1 MSNAGPARGPDISN
15 GWHYEEG
22 GKTVGPI
29 DVRGLKTILTR
40 APDPRSV
47 WVWKPGFK
55 DWKRAEDVEA
65 LKALISAPP
74 PPPIS
79 AKVQP
84 PKDFQLAKWTW
95 ARNGAIVG
103 IIIVLADLLLEWRG
117 RLYYPW
123 ISPEMIVSNITQ
135 MVAVIGI
142 PALFGLV
149 VGALRDRKS
158 R

>member
-1 MSNAGPARGPDISN
+1 MSN
-15 GWHYEEG
+15 GWHYAEG
-22 GKTVGPI
+22 GKTVGPV
-29 DVRGLKTILTR
+29 DLRGLETVLSR

-47 WVWKPGFK
+47 LVWKPGFK
-55 DWKRAEDVEA
+55 DWKLAEDVEELA
-65 LKALISAPP
+65 ALISTP

-79 AKVQP
+79 AKVEP
-84 PKDFQLAKWTW
+84 PKHLQLAKWSW
-95 ARNGAIVG
+95 ARNGVIIG

-142 PALFGLV
+142 PALVGLFL
-149 VGALRDRKS
+149 GALRDRKS
-158 R
+158 KQR